1 MTLTD
6 FVAQKMNI
14 KCLFLSKE
22 CSEYHE
28 RTFKLNKHYEM
39 VQANSVL
46 FWVARVGVV
55 QTDNRRA
62 NIRNKS
68 LRT

>member
-6 FVAQKMNI
+6 FVARKMNK
-14 KCLFLSKE
+14 KCSFLSKE

-39 VQANSVL
+39 AHANAAL
-46 FWVARVGVV
+46 FWVARVGAV
-55 QTDNRRA
+55 QTDDRRA